1 MAKTKKAW
9 AALALAGHSRLA
21 FAAVAA
27 LIALSIFFSGCIT
40 QTTAAD
46 CAPPTIP
53 ADQTFARAQCYMKQA
68 VYQSTIANDRA
79 AAISKC
85 NQILQDQG
93 TQEFT
98 DVYRTCISQIASN
111 LQDPAI
117 CDNIQNVQDSSFS
130 TWALNPLN
138 TLNSQIDACKG
149 AAKPPAQ
156 TVCGTTVVFIL
167 APLLAVFALS
177 RKQGKG
183 KKKASG

>member
-1 MAKTKKAW
+1 
-9 AALALAGHSRLA
+9 
-21 FAAVAA
+21 A
-27 LIALSIFFSGCIT
+27 LIMLSIFFSGCIK

-53 ADQTFARAQCYMKQA
+53 ADQSFARAQCYMKQA
-68 VYQSTIANDRA
+68 VYQSTIANDKA

-85 NQILQDQG
+85 NQIIASNSD
-93 TQEFT
+93 TKEFT

-117 CDNIQNVQDSSFS
+117 CDNINNVQDSSFS

-167 APLLAVFALS
+167 APMLAVFALS
-177 RKQGKG
+177 RKQRKG
-183 KKKASG
+183 RKKP